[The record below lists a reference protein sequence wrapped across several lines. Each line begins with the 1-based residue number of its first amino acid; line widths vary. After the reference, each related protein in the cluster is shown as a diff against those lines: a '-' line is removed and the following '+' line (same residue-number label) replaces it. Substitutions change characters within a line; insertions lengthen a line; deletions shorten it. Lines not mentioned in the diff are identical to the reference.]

1 MIMDLRFRR
10 VKVGCYIFG
19 VTMAILINLSPVL
32 FLTLRERY
40 GISYTALASLITV
53 NFVTQLLVDLLLSFF
68 SHKFN
73 IPLAVKSAPIL
84 GIAGLIIYAVCPL
97 LFPQN
102 VKEEDPLNRRQE
114 A

>member
-1 MIMDLRFRR
+1 MDLRFRR

-53 NFVTQLLVDLLLSFF
+53 NFVTQLLVDLLSDSGGVYFPPFPVPQRKNSEFLSCI
-68 SHKFN
+68 K
-73 IPLAVKSAPIL
+73 PLAMRYYSQKPT
-84 GIAGLIIYAVCPL
+84 
-97 LFPQN
+97 
-102 VKEEDPLNRRQE
+102 KRRLCHVSDQQFHRQ
-114 A
+114 